1 MDANFEGSEGM
12 KIHRQGEIISSLRR
26 PVVTSGT
33 FDGVHIG
40 HQKIFDRLKEL
51 AREVDGETIVLTFW
65 PHPRL
70 VLKGDNNSLKLL
82 NTFDEKASLL
92 EKAGIDHLVQMPFT
106 EEFSHL
112 SPWEYVQQI
121 LVDKLNTK
129 FLIIGYDHRFGR
141 TREGGFDYLQTHA
154 ADFGFQVEEIPRQD
168 IDDIGV
174 SSTKIRQALATGD
187 VATANTYLGRPYQI
201 TGMVVDGDKI
211 GRGLGF
217 PTANIKVAEHYKLI
231 PDDGI
236 YAVQVFY
243 NTQRYGGMLYIGNR
257 PTLAKTNKTIE
268 VNIFNFD
275 QNIYG
280 KQLTVSFIERIRG
293 DMTLDGL
300 EALTVQ
306 LQKDQESALTILK
319 NNS

>member
-1 MDANFEGSEGM
+1 M
-12 KIHRQGEIISSLRR
+12 KIHRQGEVHPQPKH

-40 HQKIFDRLKEL
+40 HQKILRRLKEL
-51 AREVDGETIVLTFW
+51 ARDVNGETVVLTFW

-70 VLKGDNNSLKLL
+70 VLNGDENSLKLL
-82 NTFDEKASLL
+82 NTFDEKAALL
-92 EKAGIDHLVQMPFT
+92 EQAGIDHLVQMPFT

-112 SPWEYVQQI
+112 SPREYVQRI
-121 LVDKLNTK
+121 LVDKLKTE

-141 TREGGFDYLQTHA
+141 NREGGFDYLQANA

-174 SSTKIRQALATGD
+174 SSTKIRQALETGD
-187 VATANTYLGRPYQI
+187 VATAHTYLGRPYEI

-211 GRGLGF
+211 GRGMGF
-217 PTANIKVAEHYKLI
+217 PTANISIAEKYKLI

-236 YAVQVFY
+236 YAVQVLY
-243 NTQRYGGMLYIGNR
+243 QEQQYGGMLYIGNR

-268 VNIFNFD
+268 VNIFDFD
-275 QNIYG
+275 QTIYG
-280 KQLTVSFIERIRG
+280 ERLAVSFIERIRG
-293 DMTLDGL
+293 DMTLTGL
-300 EALTVQ
+300 EALTAQ
-306 LQKDQESALTILK
+306 LQKDRASALTILK
-319 NNS
+319 QQ

>member
-1 MDANFEGSEGM
+1 M
-12 KIHRQGEIISSLRR
+12 KIHRQGEINSPLRR

-40 HQKIFDRLKEL
+40 HQKILGRLKEL
-51 AREVDGETIVLTFW
+51 AREVNGETVVLTFW

-70 VLKGDNNSLKLL
+70 VLTSNNNSLKLL
-82 NTFDEKASLL
+82 NTFDEKAALL
-92 EKAGIDHLVQMPFT
+92 EQAGIDHLVQMPFT

-112 SPWEYVQQI
+112 SPQKYVQRI
-121 LVDKLNTK
+121 LIDKLRTE
-129 FLIIGYDHRFGR
+129 FLVIGYDHRFGQN
-141 TREGGFDYLQTHA
+141 REGGFDYLQANA

-174 SSTKIRQALATGD
+174 SSTKIRQALETGD
-187 VATANTYLGRPYQI
+187 VTTANIYLGRPYEI
-201 TGMVVDGDKI
+201 TGTVVDGDKI

-217 PTANIKVAEHYKLI
+217 PTANISVAESYKLI

-236 YAVQVFY
+236 YAVQVLHKD
-243 NTQRYGGMLYIGNR
+243 QRYGGMLYIGNR

-268 VNIFNFD
+268 VNIFDFD

-280 KQLTVSFIERIRG
+280 KPLTVSFIERIRG
-293 DMTLDGL
+293 DMTLNSLD
-300 EALTVQ
+300 ELTAQ
-306 LQKDQESALTILK
+306 LQKDRTSALTILK
-319 NNS
+319 EQ